1 MFKVGVTGGIGS
13 GKSTLCDIFRQC
25 GVPIYNSDDEAK
37 RLMSTDSALIAA
49 IIAKFGEVSYED
61 GALNRQYLAS
71 IVFNDS
77 EQLSQLNSLVHPAV
91 KIDFER
97 WANAQDA
104 PYVILEC
111 AILFDA
117 GFDEYIDVSVGV
129 LAPENLRIERVM
141 SRDNLTREQVLQRI
155 SNQIG
160 DDEIHSRA
168 TYSVVNI
175 DSDDLD
181 NAARMLDKKFQYEAS
196 KR

>member
-37 RLMSTDSALIAA
+37 RLMSTSNELVEA
-49 IIAKFGEVSYED
+49 ITARFGTESYID
-61 GALNRQYLAS
+61 GVLNRPYLAS
-71 IVFNDS
+71 IVFRDS
-77 EQLSQLNSLVHPAV
+77 ESLSELNSYVHPVV
-91 KIDFER
+91 KSDFER
-97 WANAQDA
+97 WASEQDA

-117 GFDEYIDVSVGV
+117 GFDKHIDVSVGV
-129 LAPENLRIERVM
+129 LSPESLRIERVI
-141 SRDNLTREQVLQRI
+141 SRDGLTREQVLQRI
-155 SNQIG
+155 ANQIS

-196 KR
+196 KH